1 MKKITKF
8 LDSVMG
14 GIKRTCVAK
23 ALAVFAVAS
32 VTTSSFAQTLGGAN
46 PVINGV
52 EDFVGLTPDQVKA
65 AVVDENYVKDKNK
78 KFNDKTKVLFLY
90 NVKTGKFLNVGGYW
104 GTCASLH
111 DYGKALWVNDV
122 NDSNLRFAVDNI
134 NDTGHW
140 LGYMF
145 AADNERDRDVY
156 IDRGSTEDK
165 ISSSTW
171 TIVSTGDK
179 VHNTVKIFTTIKSA
193 PANFS
198 DQIDKTYYLSANPND
213 DGTGVSCSAY
223 LEGTNLDGND
233 EWRIFSYDYIY
244 EKQKDGI
251 VNNMK
256 NALEL
261 SFRLKSPTFDRHDS
275 DIQYWKTFNF
285 VNGDKDKAGFA
296 KFGLE
301 KYHTTSLSWDKAEAE
316 GKWEAGYNFNGMEFT
331 DVQDYQCYLAK
342 YFCGSITGKCG
353 ILYQDINITLP
364 GTYVVECK
372 GYSNTPKA
380 KLFAG
385 VLDLAHENKKMV
397 DGTMNSTV
405 FNQTSNMTA
414 DEQTRLHI
422 SEKNMDY
429 AGQAFFDNRKYMN
442 SVVLTVPESAFYKN
456 GSKTDK
462 YTSITIR
469 LGVMTGVYNTDASQ
483 VEDAA
488 PGEWTVFD
496 DFRLQY
502 ASNKTGSDLILDQDR
517 NELGYLVNSNELFQ
531 NKTLHLNKK
540 FVLDKWNTFVLPV
553 NLTKDQVW
561 SAFGGTTRL
570 AKLSNLTET
579 GIEFES
585 VDLTS
590 LKDKEPAIEA
600 YQPYIIFPGKGADQT
615 PKYTGTVYV
624 NNKSVDVTIAADHYV
639 IPKVSLLLT
648 KDGNKDFSQMD
659 QSTWAT
665 NMSVKSTDGK
675 MEAWGT
681 FARTFDPNAT
691 QDEKEGTWNFS
702 NNKGNIIGGRDD
714 LKGSYFFDN
723 GKMYHSSSDPD
734 KYRARGLRGFS
745 CWFKPVNGTTT
756 ANALFTLDGVSQGT
770 TGIEDILADY
780 EQPVSRFANGI
791 YNLNGQLVKQG
802 NSTAGLPSGMYIVN
816 GKKCIVR

>member
-8 LDSVMG
+8 LDSVME

-32 VTTSSFAQTLGGAN
+32 ITTNSFAQTLGGAN
-46 PVINGV
+46 SVINGV
-52 EDFVGLTPDQVKA
+52 EDFVGLTPDKVKETSTSTNFSF
-65 AVVDENYVKDKNK
+65 VDKD
-78 KFNDKTKVLFLY
+78 KVLFLY
-90 NVKTGKFLNVGGYW
+90 NVGTGKFLNVGGYW
-104 GTCASLH
+104 GTCAGLH
-111 DYGKALWVNDV
+111 DYGKALWVDYV
-122 NDSNLRFAVDNI
+122 NSKFKFIVNNS
-134 NDTGHW
+134 NDTGNT
-140 LGYMF
+140 LGF
-145 AADNERDRDVY
+145 LLGDSETDNGVFV
-156 IDRGSTEDK
+156 DRGNASGETAF
-165 ISSSTW
+165 TNW
-171 TIVSTGDK
+171 TIEAVPNDAQ
-179 VHNTVKIFTTIKSA
+179 NTVWIYIEKSDASSISIEDAKKIGK
-193 PANFS
+193 
-198 DQIDKTYYLSANPND
+198 YYLSANPDYN
-213 DGTGVSCSAY
+213 
-223 LEGTNLDGND
+223 GTNKVCDAYKDGKKDGKELGNNAK
-233 EWRIFSYDYIY
+233 WRIFTYAQIY
-244 EKQKDGI
+244 KAQQDGS
-251 VNNMK
+251 VDNMK
-256 NALEL
+256 NALYL
-261 SFRLKSPTFDRHDS
+261 SFRLMCPNFERHDG
-275 DIQYWKTFNF
+275 DIKYWKTYDF
-285 VNGDKDKAGFA
+285 VSTNQDEDGFA

-301 KYHTTSLSWDKAEAE
+301 KYYVTSAMWNKTEAE
-316 GKWEAGYNFNGMEFT
+316 KTWELGYKFDYSEDKKTFE
-331 DVQDYQCYLAK
+331 DVHDYQRYLAK

-372 GYSNTPKA
+372 GYSNTTKA

-385 VLDLAHENKKMV
+385 VLDPKNENKMV
-397 DGTMNSTV
+397 DGTMNSTM

-429 AGQAFFDNRKYMN
+429 AGKAFFDNRQYMN
-442 SVVLTVPESAFYKN
+442 SVMLTVPESAFNKDAD
-456 GSKTDK
+456 GKTK
-462 YTSITIR
+462 YESIKIR

-483 VEDAA
+483 VKDAA
-488 PGEWTVFD
+488 PNEWTVFD

-502 ASNKTGSDLILDQDR
+502 ASNKTGSDLILDEYRD
-517 NELGYLVNSNELFQ
+517 ELGYLVNSNELFQ

-570 AKLSNLTET
+570 AKLSKLTET

-639 IPKVSLLLT
+639 IPKVSLLT

-665 NMSVKSTDGK
+665 KMSVKSTDGK

-681 FARTFDPNAT
+681 FARTFGDDVT
-691 QDEKEGTWNFS
+691 QNTEGTWDF
-702 NNKGNIIGGRDD
+702 KDKNIIGSRDD
-714 LKGSYFFDN
+714 LKGSYFFDKGN
-723 GKMYHSSSDPD
+723 MYHSTT
-734 KYRARGLRGFS
+734 RARGLRGFS
-745 CWFKPVNGTTT
+745 CWFKPVKNDNGTPKSVK
-756 ANALFTLDGVSQGT
+756 LTLDGVTQSGT